1 MHHVHKTEK
10 FRYPIS
16 DVILERG
23 KELAKT
29 VFGTVSG
36 KILFIIVIKST
47 AVSITNPR
55 KADHV
60 RLTCSKHTVTL
71 ASEGEFL

>member
-16 DVILERG
+16 DVVLKRG
-23 KELAKT
+23 KELMKT
-29 VFGTVSG
+29 VFVTVSG
-36 KILFIIVIKST
+36 KVLFIIVIKST

-55 KADHV
+55 RADHV
-60 RLTCSKHTVTL
+60 RLSCSKHTISL